1 VIFNTVSGFRPQRE
15 GLGRET
21 FAHHRETVADQR
33 ETVADQRETFADQR
47 QTFAHQ
53 TSKGMLGYDF
63 RPAKERRSRSA
74 PKHFCAATVA
84 HQG

>member
-21 FAHHRETVADQR
+21 FAHHR